1 MARFSK
7 PQYETL
13 SAALRAAR
21 AVESV
26 SVSEQRGINHAE
38 RYIVAAL
45 IADQPLRF
53 DAERFARD
61 SGMRA

>member
-21 AVESV
+21 DNCAGDC
-26 SVSEQRGINHAE
+26 RLGINQAE